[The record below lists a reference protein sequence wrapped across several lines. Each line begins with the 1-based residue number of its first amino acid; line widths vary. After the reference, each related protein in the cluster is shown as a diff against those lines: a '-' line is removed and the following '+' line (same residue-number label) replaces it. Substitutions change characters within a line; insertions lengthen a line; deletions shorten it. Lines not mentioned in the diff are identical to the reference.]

1 MAYFN
6 IPKYKLVVSGSA
18 LLALLVS
25 ILLLVLISI
34 SINDTSD
41 NFETIRVLEMLNG
54 NEVYKKGPNKKSSSN
69 YFIGPSS
76 DIAQAIYHNRVKF
89 GLMIIIL
96 LDPLAALSVN
106 IFLAMAS

>member
-54 NEVYKKGPNKKSSSN
+54 NEVYKKGPNKKSSFI